1 MYRNS
6 TRLIGAA
13 LVVIAIGGSGPA
25 LAQGT
30 MQQQD
35 ACRPDVFRLCS
46 SHIPNVGEIVVCL
59 RGNEPRLSESC
70 HQVMFSGQAGNEQ
83 YQRPTRMRSD
93 ELQ

>member
-6 TRLIGAA
+6 IQLIGAA
-13 LVVIAIGGSGPA
+13 LVAFALGGGGA
-25 LAQGT
+25 AFAQGT

-46 SHIPNVGEIVVCL
+46 SYIPDVGEIVACL
-59 RGNEPRLSESC
+59 RGNEPRLSGAC
-70 HQVMFSGQAGNEQ
+70 RQVMFSDRAGHE
-83 YQRPTRMRSD
+83 QRPARIRSD